1 MVLNEVILDTV
12 KRMVSSGV
20 DDETIRITLKSIE
33 LSDAEIDEIIAEV
46 RGTKAKP
53 VVSKNQSPS
62 EQVSSKQ
69 YVSEEKEGDT
79 QEDEENLPEEP
90 EEPIIEGDNEVT
102 AEDVSEIRKQIHAS
116 SGEQIAMH
124 TTTHQMLDEHY
135 GKLSEVHDSINELHQ
150 KVDSSPQISPETVAK
165 ISALDLRISGLEKE
179 ISEVKANTIALQGLL
194 QKILEANRE
203 IISELEKKK

>member
-20 DDETIRITLKSIE
+20 DDETIRMTLKSID

-46 RGTKAKP
+46 RGAKP
-53 VVSKNQSPS
+53 KPVEPKNQTTP

-69 YVSEEKEGDT
+69 SVSEGKENDAE
-79 QEDEENLPEEP
+79 EDEELPEEP
-90 EEPIIEGDNEVT
+90 EEPIIEGDTEVT
-102 AEDVSEIRKQIHAS
+102 AEDVSEIREQIHAS
-116 SGEQIAMH
+116 SGEQVALH

-150 KVDSSPQISPETVAK
+150 KMDSSPQLSPETVAK

-179 ISEVKANTIALQGLL
+179 ISEVKANTLALQGLL

>member
-20 DDETIRITLKSIE
+20 DDETIRMTLKSID

-46 RGTKAKP
+46 RGAKP
-53 VVSKNQSPS
+53 KPVEPKNQTTP

-69 YVSEEKEGDT
+69 SVSEGKENDAE
-79 QEDEENLPEEP
+79 EDEELPEEP
-90 EEPIIEGDNEVT
+90 EEPIIEGDTEVT

-116 SGEQIAMH
+116 SGEQVALH

-150 KVDSSPQISPETVAK
+150 KMDSSPQLSPETVAK

-179 ISEVKANTIALQGLL
+179 ISEVKANTLALQGLL